1 MPAQSPKR
9 IQVGFSEVTL
19 KAVEDLA
26 EFESLKLS
34 RVCSILI
41 EEALIARG
49 LLQETKMGERM
60 PSSLNPI
67 VPDDAITP
75 PDPEP
80 LTPVNELLSPLT
92 DDEKTKVIKET
103 GGEPFTVNKPDSM
116 GDRLAA
122 MIKENGWSAQTVSL
136 KRKKEVPLS
145 QEEWQLADNARSS
158 GTDLSKLPRR
168 DLVAKLIELKQ
179 QQMDERK
186 EIIDFMSE
194 MLPQVEEIEDKQKV
208 SVT

>member
-1 MPAQSPKR
+1 MPAQSSKR

-49 LLQETKMGERM
+49 LLHSTKMGERM

-67 VPDDAITP
+67 IPDDAITP

-80 LTPVNELLSPLT
+80 LTPVNELLPPLT

-103 GGEPFTVNKPDSM
+103 GTEPFKVNQEPSLSDQLNDEDVQRQMLRQTPVASIRNQLKHL
-116 GDRLAA
+116 G
-122 MIKENGWSAQTVSL
+122 ENST
-136 KRKKEVPLS
+136 
-145 QEEWQLADNARSS
+145 
-158 GTDLSKLPRR
+158 SKLNKR
-168 DLVAKLIELKQ
+168 DAIERLLALQ
-179 QQMDERK
+179 EQQMNDRQEMINMMK
-186 EIIDFMSE
+186 EMVDTMDSLE
-194 MLPQVEEIEDKQKV
+194 
-208 SVT
+208 VTR